1 MYLHWPSLYGVI
13 LLCSALAAVYY
24 HFFASAFELFNSVG
38 YISNGKQ
45 PRPWLWQ
52 ANGQAGASVGT
63 KKPWCSSFLRGQLG
77 SPSSKVFRVWISA
90 WYGFCYTPPFFSLLS
105 PSPCILLFPRWL
117 ARFYFS
123 GFGYGVIAPFLLGE
137 DDIGLRAMKLDER
150 ITYITMMF

>member
-63 KKPWCSSFLRGQLG
+63 KKPWCLSFLRKELVRPALRFFA
-77 SPSSKVFRVWISA
+77 S
-90 WYGFCYTPPFFSLLS
+90 GFQHAVDFVIPPFFIIIAITLYSLI
-105 PSPCILLFPRWL
+105 PPMACTVLLF
-117 ARFYFS
+117 RFWIRRYCSLFV
-123 GFGYGVIAPFLLGE
+123 GRG
-137 DDIGLRAMKLDER
+137 
-150 ITYITMMF
+150 